1 MSVESA
7 TISFQE
13 ETGEGGKHSSPF
25 LCCLF
30 TNMYTCNS
38 TKGRRALNLVILKEL
53 SRGIL
58 NSDYKLPFSV
68 VFRSINRKEDF
79 QNNDLIMVT
88 PTVFPIRIYT
98 AS

>member
-1 MSVESA
+1 M
-7 TISFQE
+7 
-13 ETGEGGKHSSPF
+13 
-25 LCCLF
+25 
-30 TNMYTCNS
+30 
-38 TKGRRALNLVILKEL
+38 ILKEL

-68 VFRSINRKEDF
+68 VFRSINKKEDF

-98 AS
+98 TS

>member
-1 MSVESA
+1 M
-7 TISFQE
+7 
-13 ETGEGGKHSSPF
+13 
-25 LCCLF
+25 
-30 TNMYTCNS
+30 
-38 TKGRRALNLVILKEL
+38 ILKEL

-68 VFRSINRKEDF
+68 VFTSINRKEDF

-98 AS
+98 TS